1 MQVHKYSNWD
11 TLAFLTLDE
20 QEQIRDEQI
29 RDEQIRDE
37 QIRAFKDGIIKYS
50 GTILLLRMTD

>member
-29 RDEQIRDE
+29 RDEQIR
-37 QIRAFKDGIIKYS
+37 AFKDGIIKYS